1 MAGKY
6 IDEFPMACPD
16 NVRHHAPAMMTPI
29 RSRRLHELSDRQ
41 HLMLCSSTS
50 LQLEDPIPLAHCQS
64 LNVQVKASMRT
75 LMGGAHASVTA
86 ACAEYHKRFRRN
98 VYVTPKSYLSFLD
111 GYRKLYSE
119 KLAET
124 RELAS
129 SINVG
134 LQKMNDAKVD
144 VACMKV
150 GDQHRLW
157 HGDWYVSMRC
167 VRFQKHN
174 RLFLAGLHKL
184 DQGAHQCL
192 WPPKTLS

>member
-6 IDEFPMACPD
+6 IDEFPMAWLRQCETLSPCD
-16 NVRHHAPAMMTPI
+16 HDLTHICVPVW
-29 RSRRLHELSDRQ
+29 LHGQIADGAAK
-41 HLMLCSSTS
+41 HVH
-50 LQLEDPIPLAHCQS
+50 LQLVLINTLAHCQHTA
-64 LNVQVKASMRT
+64 VQVKASMRT
-75 LMGGAHASVTA
+75 LMGGAHASITA

-144 VACMKV
+144 VKRMKV
-150 GDQHRLW
+150 GARLCLW
-157 HGDWYVSMRC
+157 HGPCISAC
-167 VRFQKHN
+167 
-174 RLFLAGLHKL
+174 AALHL
-184 DQGAHQCL
+184 RDITA
-192 WPPKTLS
+192 S